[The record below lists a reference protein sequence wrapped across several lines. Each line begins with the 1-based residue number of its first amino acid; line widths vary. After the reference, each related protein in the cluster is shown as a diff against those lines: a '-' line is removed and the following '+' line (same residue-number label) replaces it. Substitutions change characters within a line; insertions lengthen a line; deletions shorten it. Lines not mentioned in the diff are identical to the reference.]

1 MTRRASSPS
10 HHQLRRQERGAIF
23 LVKPAWNRSVAT
35 RFDICTSSLR
45 PNRTTQL
52 QMSDLTAAGSVA
64 SRRGAS
70 RRPQTNSIPRRTE
83 NRFLI
88 RRETALMAIFNL
100 PGWVAFLN
108 YEFEPGWPL
117 DIFGQPFCD
126 PQRSDV
132 EQR

>member
-1 MTRRASSPS
+1 MHIITATEQNDAAANVGSDRGWLGREPARR
-10 HHQLRRQERGAIF
+10 
-23 LVKPAWNRSVAT
+23 VAT
-35 RFDICTSSLR
+35 
-45 PNRTTQL
+45 
-52 QMSDLTAAGSVA
+52 A
-64 SRRGAS
+64 
-70 RRPQTNSIPRRTE
+70 QTNSIPRRTE